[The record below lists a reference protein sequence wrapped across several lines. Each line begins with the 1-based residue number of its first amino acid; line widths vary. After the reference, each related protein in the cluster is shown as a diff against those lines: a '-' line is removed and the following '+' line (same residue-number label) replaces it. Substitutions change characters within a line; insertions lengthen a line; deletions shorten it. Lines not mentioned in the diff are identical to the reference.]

1 MKILLTGASGFIGS
15 HLLRRLHGEGHRVVA
30 CVRNPKNA
38 NQNFAA
44 ADYIACDFA
53 CDTNERDWFARLEG
67 IDVVINTVGIIREN
81 RRQRFA
87 ALHHAAPAA
96 LFRAA
101 VKCGVSKV
109 IQISALGAD
118 EHAESAYHLSKRT
131 ADDVLSSLDLAWT
144 ILRPSIVYGSGAKST
159 AFFRALADLPITP
172 LVGHG
177 EQPVQPIHVDDLTN
191 IVLQCLNGE
200 TLNGRRLDLVGPAP
214 ITMRALLQKQRSWL
228 GGGALRVLPVP
239 YGLSVRAAQLGG
251 FLGSA
256 PIDAQTVQMLQRG
269 NIGDVE
275 TLRTACGF
283 MPRSLDDA
291 LQATPSTEADRW
303 HARLYFLAPV
313 LRLSIAALWIFT
325 AIVSAFLYPTELSYA
340 LLAQVGIKG
349 GSAAYVLYGAAALDF
364 LMGLALVVRFHIS
377 TVAIL
382 QVIVTAAYS
391 LIISVALPEFWLH
404 PYGPISKN
412 LPLIVATL
420 IMLQLERR

>member
-1 MKILLTGASGFIGS
+1 MNILLTGASGFIGS
-15 HLLRRLHGEGHRVVA
+15 HLLRRLHGEGHRIVA
-30 CVRNPKNA
+30 CVRNPKSA
-38 NQNFAA
+38 KRNFAA

-53 CDTNERDWFARLEG
+53 CDTNERDWFPRLEG
-67 IDVVINTVGIIREN
+67 IDAVINTVGIIRET
-81 RRQRFA
+81 RRQRFT
-87 ALHHAAPAA
+87 ALHHVAPAA

-101 VKCGVSKV
+101 ELCGVRKV
-109 IQISALGAD
+109 VQISALGAD
-118 EHAESAYHLSKRT
+118 EFAESAYHLSKRA
-131 ADDVLSSLDLAWT
+131 ADNVLSTLDLAWT
-144 ILRPSIVYGSGAKST
+144 ILRPSIVYGTGAKST

-172 LVGHG
+172 LVGQG
-177 EQPVQPIHVDDLTN
+177 EQPVQPIHIDDLTDV
-191 IVLQCLNGE
+191 IMQCLNGE

-214 ITMRALLQKQRSWL
+214 VTMRELLQKQRSWL
-228 GGGALRVLPVP
+228 GGGALRALSVP

-251 FLGSA
+251 FFGSA

-269 NIGDVE
+269 NTGDVE

-303 HARLYFLAPV
+303 HARLYFLAPA

-325 AIVSAFLYPTELSYA
+325 AIVSAFLYPADLSYA

-349 GSAAYVLYGAAALDF
+349 SGAPYVLYGAAALDF
-364 LMGLALVVRFHIS
+364 LMGLALVVRFHIG
-377 TVAIL
+377 TVAML
-382 QVIVTAAYS
+382 QVLIIASYS

-404 PYGPISKN
+404 PYGPVSKN